1 MNDIRPEVRRNG
13 VFQNKFVSAHYLSWQ
28 VNDRLGLGF
37 FEGVSYADTSGF
49 RGIQMGLLNSVI
61 FWRSV
66 ENSQGSFIGNVIPGF
81 NADYRLNDQI
91 TFYGQFI
98 LDEFRLSEVRNG
110 NGWWANKFGF
120 QLGYRTQNIFGV
132 EGLRYPG
139 EYNQVRPYTFSH
151 GDVTMNWGHYNQALA
166 HPLGANFSEIVQILG
181 YYRGRS
187 YAEVQF
193 NYSWR
198 GLDRDGEN
206 LGSDIY
212 QSYETRE
219 SDYGNKMLQG
229 VSSRVYF
236 ISMSYSFLL
245 NPSWNTY
252 LEAEIQFR
260 NQEIDEGVQSGFYG
274 NSNYSWLALKTRL
287 FNQHFD

>member
-1 MNDIRPEVRRNG
+1 
-13 VFQNKFVSAHYLSWQ
+13 
-28 VNDRLGLGF
+28 
-37 FEGVSYADTSGF
+37 
-49 RGIQMGLLNSVI
+49 
-61 FWRSV
+61 
-66 ENSQGSFIGNVIPGF
+66 
-81 NADYRLNDQI
+81 
-91 TFYGQFI
+91 
-98 LDEFRLSEVRNG
+98 
-110 NGWWANKFGF
+110 
-120 QLGYRTQNIFGV
+120 
-132 EGLRYPG
+132 
-139 EYNQVRPYTFSH
+139 
-151 GDVTMNWGHYNQALA
+151 MNWGHYNQALA

-287 FNQHFD
+287 FNQHFDR